1 MRKNEKKELRKT
13 LSQKDIL
20 REIISGQL
28 KSKKR

>member
-13 LSQKDIL
+13 PSQKDIL
-20 REIISGQL
+20 GEIISGQL